1 MKNKRIIEIV
11 KEVLG
16 DEQLSIG
23 EIIDRLHDY
32 KTMRDGSKR
41 GRLQF
46 YPSANR
52 LSSIMRGR
60 FEMVSIG
67 SVKCKKNEW
76 RNKNVVDRKIQA
88 EKIE

>member
-1 MKNKRIIEIV
+1 MMKNKRIIEIV

-23 EIIDRLHDY
+23 EIIDRLSEY
-32 KTMRDGSKR
+32 KTKR
-41 GRLQF
+41 GKLIY
-46 YPSANR
+46 YPAANS
-52 LSSIMRGR
+52 LCAIMRGK

-76 RNKNVVDRKIQA
+76 RNKQ
-88 EKIE
+88 

>member
-1 MKNKRIIEIV
+1 MKMKNKRIVEQV

-23 EIIDRLHDY
+23 EIIDRLSEY
-32 KTMRDGSKR
+32 KTKR
-41 GRLQF
+41 GKLIY
-46 YPSANR
+46 YPNAYT

-76 RNKNVVDRKIQA
+76 RNKNVMDRKIQA
-88 EKIE
+88 EEIE